1 MKTNLF
7 VSACLLTGLL
17 TACDQEDKQVS
28 VQVSATV
35 PPVTVTVAPVEAEKP
50 SRFDIYSEVRLST
63 DLSHLSENQ
72 KEMVGL
78 LIDAGEITNEIFW
91 LQVWGDKEE
100 LLNGIEDPKARR
112 FAFYNYGPWDRLAA
126 D

>member
-1 MKTNLF
+1 M
-7 VSACLLTGLL
+7 
-17 TACDQEDKQVS
+17 
-28 VQVSATV
+28 
-35 PPVTVTVAPVEAEKP
+35 P

-63 DLSHLSENQ
+63 DLSHLSDNQ

-91 LQVWGDKEE
+91 LQVWGDKDK

-112 FAFYNYGPWDRLAA
+112 FAFYNYGPLGSPCS
-126 D
+126 